1 MEALCLQ
8 RLLSELP
15 MNVAS
20 YCTTFLKPEMLHIY
34 RQVTGLERHR
44 TFVLTKQRQSAGKF
58 PFPDIEVIPPARS
71 NFLRRFHLKY
81 IRRAAPLIYRG
92 EYRALTKILERRKP
106 DVLHIYFGHTG
117 VHLLPFLQHHRH
129 LPALVSFH
137 GADVMPR
144 ADQPGY
150 TDRLRTL
157 LQTVPLVL
165 ARSISLKERLIE
177 LGCPPDKIRLNR
189 TGIPM
194 DAFPVA
200 ADRTF
205 PTDYRWRFIQACRL
219 IEKKGLFLSL
229 QAFAEFCNTY
239 PQSHF
244 TIAGE
249 GPLLADLEKRCA
261 QLGITEKVT
270 FTGFLDTAALCGLY
284 QTSHAFLHPSQTP
297 PDQNQE
303 GIPNSM
309 LEAMATGLPVLAT
322 HHGGI
327 PEAVTDNQ
335 TGLLVEERDGDRFL
349 DNLHRLAIEPGLWQ
363 ALSRNAG
370 ISVRQNFEHR
380 AQIANLESI
389 YDECLDATL

>member
-1 MEALCLQ
+1 MT
-8 RLLSELP
+8 
-15 MNVAS
+15 VAS

-44 TFVLTKQRQSAGKF
+44 TFILTKQRQSAEKF
-58 PFPDIEVIPPARS
+58 PFADIEVIPPARS

-81 IRRAAPLIYRG
+81 IRREAPLIYRG

-106 DVLHIYFGHTG
+106 DLLHIYFGHTG
-117 VHLLPFLQHHRH
+117 VHLLPFLQHHH
-129 LPALVSFH
+129 GLPALVSFH

-150 TDRLRTL
+150 IDRLRAL

-165 ARSISLKERLIE
+165 ARSHSLKNRLID

-200 ADRTF
+200 VDRTF
-205 PTDYRWRFIQACRL
+205 PTDGKWRFIQACRL

-229 QAFAEFCNTY
+229 QAFADFCKTY
-239 PQSHF
+239 PESHF

-249 GPLLADLEKRCA
+249 GPLLPDLQRCCA
-261 QLGITEKVT
+261 ELNIAGKVT
-270 FTGFLDTAALCGLY
+270 FTGFLNTSALCALY
-284 QTSHAFLHPSQTP
+284 HLSHAFLHPSQTP

-322 HHGGI
+322 LHGGI
-327 PEAVTDNQ
+327 PEAVSDNEN
-335 TGLLVEERDGDRFL
+335 GLLVEERDGDRFL
-349 DNLHRLAIEPGLWQ
+349 DNLHRLASTPGLWQ
-363 ALSRNAG
+363 TLSQNAATS
-370 ISVRQNFEHR
+370 IRQAFEHR
-380 AQIANLESI
+380 TQIATLESI
-389 YDECLDATL
+389 YDECLTRSAGL

>member
-20 YCTTFLKPEMLHIY
+20 YCTTFLKPEMLHIF

-200 ADRTF
+200 VDRTF
-205 PTDYRWRFIQACRL
+205 PTDHQWRFIQACRL

-229 QAFAEFCNTY
+229 QAFAEFCKTY